1 MRVIA
6 GVHDGTTAAGAN
18 AHVAL
23 AASLAQVDVLVVEVG
38 NNADGGDAV
47 NGDVAH
53 LAGRQANQC
62 ITVLLSHQLSHNT
75 SGTDQLA
82 ALARVE
88 LDVVDHGTDGDVLK
102 RQSVA
107 RLDIGGGASHNLIAN
122 LQAVR
127 SQNVAL
133 GAVFVLNE
141 SDESGAVR
149 VILKGLDRCGNA
161 ELVALEIDHAVLG
174 AVAAAVMANGD
185 LAGVVAAGMLL
196 VGLQQAALGCNL
208 AQHAVVSNSHAAA
221 ARGSRLVLFDSHC
234 GTPF

>member
-1 MRVIA
+1 M
-6 GVHDGTTAAGAN
+6 
-18 AHVAL
+18 
-23 AASLAQVDVLVVEVG
+23 
-38 NNADGGDAV
+38 
-47 NGDVAH
+47 
-53 LAGRQANQC
+53 
-62 ITVLLSHQLSHNT
+62 
-75 SGTDQLA
+75 
-82 ALARVE
+82 
-88 LDVVDHGTDGDVLK
+88 DHGTDGDVLK